1 MSSDQFRV
9 AVDSLRADAG
19 VWNRGSATMSDLK
32 GKMDALTFNRLQAG
46 LFQLIVNAND
56 ELVTKM
62 SDRSAEAS
70 QRFTEI
76 ADTLR
81 FCADTYEA
89 EDAAGKHRID
99 NLW

>member
-1 MSSDQFRV
+1 MSSEQLRV

-19 VWNRGSATMSDLK
+19 VWNRGSTTMSDLREK
-32 GKMDALTFNRLQAG
+32 IDALSFNRLQAG
-46 LFQLIVNAND
+46 LFQLIVDAND
-56 ELVTKM
+56 ELVTIM
-62 SDRSAEAS
+62 SDRSGEAC
-70 QRFTEI
+70 QRFSEI